1 MRKFID
7 TPLYHSEKLVI
18 LELPML
24 FLNIQPKP
32 TFQVFRKNDI
42 LLTYCGSQSTL
53 CRRLSEA
60 PEDYKSLELKA
71 VDNAMIGPILKKE
84 IVESCPCIMEIL
96 RELQPP
102 LSLLFPASPPF
113 ICHQR
118 KISRKGFLHQL
129 PALLRFCCLP
139 YS

>member
-102 LSLLFPASPPF
+102 PLSLPSF
-113 ICHQR
+113 QR
-118 KISRKGFLHQL
+118 PRLLSVIKGKFHARGFCISFQ
-129 PALLRFCCLP
+129 PC
-139 YS
+139 